1 MPETE
6 QQQHP
11 AHSHPELEPDPQ
23 PAAELEHLTDNRPN
37 RVQNFS
43 FASSY
48 PYAPGRLSSSSNSNT
63 NYNSYYSAGDY
74 NVQRYQSPYNFQHVV
89 TNAFSVLRHQPSEE
103 PEFDSYPTRPQQ
115 AIVRPIRREAG
126 IADNQDHNVAEPAGY
141 PTQKSHFS
149 RSNQEVRSFA
159 DELSQKLRFLA
170 PEEQNYGGRQSANSG
185 AWMDPAMAQRP
196 RFETT
201 VPQGIFLPPPHEVQM
216 IPATMLRRHVYAYS
230 SYPMIL
236 QGYFAK
242 EPGSESKEQK
252 VTATRLNGVRATAAV
267 AAATAAASKS
277 SRNDSQSLAGGL
289 HITKAQFQQQLQQ
302 RRSTTNHN
310 NNNSNS
316 NISSDKRPIVPPPE
330 PYKNVMYDRRVIKG
344 SNFGNASLVTDV
356 DPFDK
361 GAELRRR
368 NMLRKRTMQCRN
380 QRNVLGTPP
389 PVRGRKHETIQTEKY
404 LEKLMQRPPEFSID
418 TQTDLFL
425 EKPPTPPFI
434 PAKVGV
440 DVGTEIGEGELFH
453 FDAEAQPIID
463 VLVDACIEQSML
475 EVAHEMELASLR
487 RKQEEFLAQREA
499 ELAELRRLEAEE
511 LRLQAEKERRLRQ
524 DAIAKELDAEMQ
536 KSVTAAKLLQGHIA
550 SLVPEVLENI
560 EPASDAVKKEQLMK
574 SVCPWLSAE
583 VAEEVGHIV
592 DSREILT
599 AIIQEI
605 IKQRAE
611 IYAGYKEPESEPSGP
626 DAGVCEEEGCAIDE
640 MEACPCESE
649 TEIEQCPEPPPP
661 PPHL

>member
-1 MPETE
+1 MPEAR

-11 AHSHPELEPDPQ
+11 APNSDPEHFP
-23 PAAELEHLTDNRPN
+23 DNRPE

-48 PYAPGRLSSSSNSNT
+48 PYAPGRGSTSNSNSNS
-63 NYNSYYSAGDY
+63 NYNSNSY

-103 PEFDSYPTRPQQ
+103 QEHLDSFPAARPQQ
-115 AIVRPIRREAG
+115 AIVRPTIRREEAAG
-126 IADNQDHNVAEPAGY
+126 IRDRDRDRERERDHEPVEA
-141 PTQKSHFS
+141 PARSFFS
-149 RSNQEVRSFA
+149 RSNQDPVRSFA

-170 PEEQNYGGRQSANSG
+170 PEENYTGGSHSAGSG
-185 AWMDPAMAQRP
+185 TWLDNAMAQRP

-236 QGYFAK
+236 QSYYSK
-242 EPGSESKEQK
+242 ETHSQAPASESREHK
-252 VTATRLNGVRATAAV
+252 VTATRLNGVRATAAL
-267 AAATAAASKS
+267 AAATAAAAATATASKS
-277 SRNDSQSLAGGL
+277 NQDSSQSLAGGL

-302 RRSTTNHN
+302 RRSQ
-310 NNNSNS
+310 
-316 NISSDKRPIVPPPE
+316 SDKRPIVPPPE

-344 SNFGNASLVTDV
+344 SNFGNSSLVTDV

-361 GAELRRR
+361 AAELRRR
-368 NMLRKRTMQCRN
+368 NLLRKRTVQCRN

-389 PVRGRKHETIQTEKY
+389 PVKGRKHETIQTEKY
-404 LEKLMQRPPEFSID
+404 LEKLVQRPPEFNVD

-425 EKPPTPPFI
+425 EKPPTPPFV

-440 DVGTEIGEGELFH
+440 DVGTEIGDGELFH

-475 EVAHEMELASLR
+475 EVAHEMELESLR

-524 DAIAKELDAEMQ
+524 DKIAKELDEEMQ

-574 SVCPWLSAE
+574 SICPWLSAE

-611 IYAGYKEPESEPSGP
+611 IYAGYRDGESEPSAGP
-626 DAGVCEEEGCAIDE
+626 ADICEEEGCMIDE
-640 MEACPCESE
+640 QEACPCETDAE
-649 TEIEQCPEPPPP
+649 EECPPPP
-661 PPHL
+661 APAPHL

>member
-6 QQQHP
+6 TTSSSSPKNQHEDHFPKPQPQPQQQ
-11 AHSHPELEPDPQ
+11 Q
-23 PAAELEHLTDNRPN
+23 Q
-37 RVQNFS
+37 QNFS
-43 FASSY
+43 FSSSY
-48 PYAPGRLSSSSNSNT
+48 PYAPGRTSNSNS
-63 NYNSYYSAGDY
+63 NSNSNLNNSY

-89 TNAFSVLRHQPSEE
+89 TNAFSVLQPHPSEDLALN
-103 PEFDSYPTRPQQ
+103 PRPQQ
-115 AIVRPIRREAG
+115 AIVRPTRRQEVPLEPEPSV
-126 IADNQDHNVAEPAGY
+126 DHVDP
-141 PTQKSHFS
+141 PRSFFS

-159 DELSQKLRFLA
+159 DELSHKLRFLA
-170 PEEQNYGGRQSANSG
+170 PEENYGGGISSIGGITG
-185 AWMDPAMAQRP
+185 AWMAARHSGDMTQRP

-201 VPQGIFLPPPHEVQM
+201 VPTGIFLPPPHEVQM
-216 IPATMLRRHVYAYS
+216 LPASMLRRHVYAYS

-236 QGYFAK
+236 QSYYSKDPLKSPNPGEK
-242 EPGSESKEQK
+242 EPKA
-252 VTATRLNGVRATAAV
+252 VTATRLNGFRATAAV
-267 AAATAAASKS
+267 AAATAAVAVAAAPVAAAPKAPST
-277 SRNDSQSLAGGL
+277 DQTQSLAGGL

-302 RRSTTNHN
+302 RRGT
-310 NNNSNS
+310 
-316 NISSDKRPIVPPPE
+316 SDKRAVVPPPE

-344 SNFGNASLVTDV
+344 SNFGNASMVADV

-361 GAELRRR
+361 AAEIKRR
-368 NMLRKRTMQCRN
+368 NMLRKRSIQCRN

-389 PVRGRKHETIQTEKY
+389 PVKGRKHETIQTEKY
-404 LEKLMQRPPEFSID
+404 LEKLGQRPPEFTVD

-434 PAKVGV
+434 AAKVGV

-475 EVAHEMELASLR
+475 EVAHEMELDSLR
-487 RKQEEFLAQREA
+487 RKQEEFLAQREV

-511 LRLQAEKERRLRQ
+511 MRLRAEKERRLRQ

-574 SVCPWLSAE
+574 SICPWLSAE

-611 IYAGYKEPESEPSGP
+611 VYAGYREDLSEATTLTT
-626 DAGVCEEEGCAIDE
+626 DVCEEEGCMVDE
-640 MEACPCESE
+640 MEACPCETG
-649 TEIEQCPEPPPP
+649 TEEECPTPPPEPP
-661 PPHL
+661 HL

>member
-1 MPETE
+1 MPEARQPE
-6 QQQHP
+6 QQHP
-11 AHSHPELEPDPQ
+11 APNSDPEHFP
-23 PAAELEHLTDNRPN
+23 DNRPE

-48 PYAPGRLSSSSNSNT
+48 PYAPGRGSNSNSNSNYN
-63 NYNSYYSAGDY
+63 NYNSNYNSNSY

-103 PEFDSYPTRPQQ
+103 QEHLDSFPAARPQQ
-115 AIVRPIRREAG
+115 AIVRPTIRREEAAG
-126 IADNQDHNVAEPAGY
+126 IRDRDRDHEHVEAPAR
-141 PTQKSHFS
+141 SFFS
-149 RSNQEVRSFA
+149 RSNQDPVRSFA

-170 PEEQNYGGRQSANSG
+170 PEENYAGGSHSAGSG
-185 AWMDPAMAQRP
+185 AWLDNAMAQRP

-236 QGYFAK
+236 QSYYSK
-242 EPGSESKEQK
+242 EAQPQPPVSESREHK
-252 VTATRLNGVRATAAV
+252 VTATRLNGVRATAAL
-267 AAATAAASKS
+267 AAATAAAAATTAAASKS
-277 SRNDSQSLAGGL
+277 NQDSSQSLAGGL

-302 RRSTTNHN
+302 RRNQ
-310 NNNSNS
+310 
-316 NISSDKRPIVPPPE
+316 SDKRPIVPPPE

-361 GAELRRR
+361 AAELRRR
-368 NMLRKRTMQCRN
+368 NMLRKRTVQCRN

-389 PVRGRKHETIQTEKY
+389 PVKGRKHETIQTEKY
-404 LEKLMQRPPEFSID
+404 LEKLVQRPPEFNVD

-425 EKPPTPPFI
+425 EKPPTPPFV

-440 DVGTEIGEGELFH
+440 DVGTEIGDGELFH

-475 EVAHEMELASLR
+475 EVAHEMELESLR

-524 DAIAKELDAEMQ
+524 DKIAKELDEEMQ

-574 SVCPWLSAE
+574 SICPWLSAE

-611 IYAGYKEPESEPSGP
+611 IYAGYRDAESEPSAGP
-626 DAGVCEEEGCAIDE
+626 PDVCEEEGCMVDE
-640 MEACPCESE
+640 MEACPCETG
-649 TEIEQCPEPPPP
+649 TEEECPPPP
-661 PPHL
+661 APEPHL